1 MSLLR
6 TSKFSVIDFSAAHA
20 SAANGVKTAAEKA
33 GNSSKIGRSA
43 ALPVSEDQML
53 SSPTRCEEL
62 LADLTSH
69 GIQYTVHDHAA
80 AFTVEEQ
87 ASVVGHL
94 PGVLTKNLFLKDK
107 KFGFYLI
114 TVAAGSFK
122 TVLFFSMIAL

>member
-6 TSKFSVIDFSAAHA
+6 TSKFSVIHFSAAPA
-20 SAANGVKTAAEKA
+20 SATNGAKTAAEKA
-33 GNSSKIGRSA
+33 GNSFKIGKSA
-43 ALPVSEDQML
+43 ALPVNEDQML
-53 SSPTRCEEL
+53 SSSTRCEEL

-69 GIQYTVHDHAA
+69 GIQYTVHGHAA